1 MPYLEE
7 ESRCRL
13 SFRLRRSTG
22 LRWMQ
27 QEEVPHLRKEKDRR
41 AAAGRIMWDGARSG
55 YVSYSVMEYGYAPNR
70 KPIRRKTQRR
80 VASERAPQPVLT
92 A

>member
-1 MPYLEE
+1 MPNIEE

-41 AAAGRIMWDGARSG
+41 AAAGRIMWDMA
-55 YVSYSVMEYGYAPNR
+55 M
-70 KPIRRKTQRR
+70 ICKTGRDPDTFLI
-80 VASERAPQPVLT
+80 A
-92 A
+92 